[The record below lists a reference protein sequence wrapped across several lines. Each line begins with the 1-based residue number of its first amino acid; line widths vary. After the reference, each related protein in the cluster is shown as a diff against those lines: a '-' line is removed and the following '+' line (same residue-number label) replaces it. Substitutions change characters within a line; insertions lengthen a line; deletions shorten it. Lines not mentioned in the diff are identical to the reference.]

1 MEDISTEVINSELL
15 LFDPVRVN
23 KGAEQIRWI
32 EYRPINQLTE
42 NAAVEICVP
51 GTGSQYMDLKRSR
64 LYVRAS
70 IKKGDGSDLAETDL
84 VSPSNLFLQ
93 TIFSQIDTYLQQRLC
108 SSGSS
113 GHPYRAMFDTLLNF
127 GPPAL
132 ESQFQSQLFYKD
144 TAGAMDATEPLKSP
158 VNEGLDNRYK
168 LCKLSQSV
176 DMEGPIYADLF
187 QMDRYLLNGVEL
199 RLKLHQS
206 TNPFR
211 LMAKNDKEK
220 YKVVLEDVI
229 FKGCMVTVSP
239 EVITGHAAALMK
251 TPAIYPFIRT
261 ELKAFAVPKGS
272 YQAAIDDVF
281 LGCIPNRIVIAMV
294 TGASYSG
301 TYSLNPFNFQ
311 HFLTNFISV
320 SIDGV
325 SVPAKPL
332 QPKFSSDKGPNY
344 ITAYQSL
351 FAGLRKEDLDEGI
364 YTNRN
369 DYRNGYCIYVFDL
382 GAHMDELNFQ
392 PALKKGNL
400 KLETRFEKPLEETI
414 NILVYANF
422 PSLLRIDQTRNIIL

>member
-1 MEDISTEVINSELL
+1 MEDISTDVINSELL
-15 LFDPVRVN
+15 LFDPVSVN
-23 KGAEQIRWI
+23 RGAEQIRWV
-32 EYRPINQLTE
+32 EYRPINQLSD
-42 NAAVEICVP
+42 NAPVEICVP

-70 IKKGDGSDLAETDL
+70 IKKSDGTDLKEADL
-84 VSPSNLFLQ
+84 VSPVNLFLQ
-93 TIFSQIDTYLQQRLC
+93 SIFSQVDVYLQQRLC
-108 SSGSS
+108 SSGSA

-132 ESQFQSQLFYKD
+132 ESQFQSQLYYKD
-144 TAGAMDATEPLKSP
+144 TAGAMDANVPEKSP
-158 VNEGLDNRYK
+158 VNEGLDNRYQ
-168 LCKLSQSV
+168 LSKLSQSI
-176 DMEGPIYADLF
+176 DMEGPIYADIM

-206 TNPFR
+206 SNGFR
-211 LMAKNDKEK
+211 LITASTKEK

-229 FKGCMVTVSP
+229 FKACMVTVSP
-239 EVITGHAAALMK
+239 EVITGHATALMK
-251 TPAIYPFIRT
+251 TPALYPYIRT

-281 LGCIPNRIVIAMV
+281 LGNIPNRVVIAMV

-301 TYSLNPFNFQ
+301 TYSLNPFNLQ

-320 SIDGV
+320 SIDGQ
-325 SVPAKPL
+325 SVPGKPL
-332 QPKFSSDKGPNY
+332 QPKFTEDKGQNY

-364 YTNRN
+364 YTTRK
-369 DYRNGYCIYVFDL
+369 DYSLGYTMYVFDL

-392 PALKKGNL
+392 PALKRGNL
-400 KLETRFEKPLEETI
+400 KLETRFEKPLEQTI